1 MIPTLAQVCSL
12 QSPFDADIADYAA
25 GKCASIEIWL
35 TKLETYLESHSIDD
49 VRRLLDE
56 HGVRTPVAS
65 FQGGLLDSQGERR
78 REAWEL
84 LARRLELCAQLG
96 VETLVV
102 ACDVAEPLS
111 QQTIERVQVS
121 LAQLAQE
128 AAKHGMRAALEFQAR
143 ATLGNNLQ
151 TAAALVAQAGSPH
164 LGLCLD
170 AFHYFVGPSQGEDLG
185 VLTRENLFHVQLC
198 DLLDVPRELASD
210 SDRILPGDG
219 DIPLAPLLHRLR
231 EIDYPGTVSIE
242 LMNPN
247 IWRISPLQFGEVAMT
262 ALRKVLGLAEGDRE
276 TEGMRDGG
284 IQTGDI

>member
-1 MIPTLAQVCSL
+1 MIPTLAQVCTLES
-12 QSPFDADIADYAA
+12 SFDDDVADYAA
-25 GKCASIEIWL
+25 GKCASIELWL
-35 TKLETYLESHSIDD
+35 TKLEMYLQSHTVDD

-56 HGVRTPVAS
+56 HGMRAAVAS

-102 ACDVAEPLS
+102 ACDTAEPLS
-111 QQTIERVQVS
+111 QPMIERVGVS

-128 AAKHGMRAALEFQAR
+128 AAKRGVRAALEFQAR

-151 TAAALVAQAGSPH
+151 TAASLAAQVGSPS

-170 AFHYFVGPSQGEDLG
+170 AFHYFVGPSQPEDLG
-185 VLTRENLFHVQLC
+185 LVTRENLFHVQLC
-198 DLLDVPRELASD
+198 DLLDVPRELAGD

-219 DIPLAPLLHRLR
+219 DIPLAPILHRLR
-231 EIDYPGTVSIE
+231 EIDYQGPVSIE

-247 IWRISPLQFGEVAMT
+247 IWRISPLQFGEVGIT
-262 ALRKVLGLAEGDRE
+262 SLRKLLGLAEAD
-276 TEGMRDGG
+276 D
-284 IQTGDI
+284 Q